1 MTRRIVALLLLA
13 LLNSSLV
20 VLANEPPSMRDE
32 VVTTYRD
39 TPVTFLVRASD
50 PDIDPLHP
58 DAHSLTFVLL
68 DGPFHGVVAGDL
80 TRVYYEDPHA
90 AYVQLRYEPADGF
103 VGDDHLVLTV
113 SDPLHLTATGV
124 TTIQMDVQ
132 PRMQGALSG
141 SMEGR
146 LTVNVQ
152 SGSVTAFANRL
163 TEAYRL
169 GPLTVQGTAEWRLFE
184 HPSPAI
190 DETRVWFDALRFQ
203 ADARLEWLSV
213 NASLVLEPTPIQTQ
227 PTAMDFFDYGL
238 VTTRFTLHDVSFT
251 HTFYLDQQQAN
262 SYQNLAIRGSVAGV
276 EYSSTTTLGMEPGCN
291 FAFRSERATTEWMWC
306 ALWLQATLTLTE
318 TGFDEFTAKLD
329 DYAIPGFGWT
339 GGGLYFG
346 VTLKFAVD
354 EKTVT
359 PALSLKTSWIDC
371 VEVRGELVSSSLG
384 GTSIDGVSVY
394 GLRIEHTLGGVSLES
409 STSFDPGKNATM
421 TGQVD
426 YFELLRISGTISSC
440 CGSGGT
446 WSIATYFQNDHAA
459 IMGWG
464 MTVAKA
470 DVMLGQNV
478 SASLQ
483 MTCRTGGFGDP
494 KLELTFGGRVRW

>member
-1 MTRRIVALLLLA
+1 MTRRIAALLLLA
-13 LLNSSLV
+13 VLSALV
-20 VLANEPPSMRDE
+20 VLANEGPSMQDQ
-32 VVTTYRD
+32 VVTTYQNA
-39 TPVTFLVRASD
+39 PVTFLVRVSD

-58 DAHSLTFVLL
+58 DAHPLTFVLVE
-68 DGPFHGVVAGDL
+68 GPVHGVLVGDL
-80 TRVYYEDPHA
+80 ATVYYEGPHA

-103 VGDDHLVLTV
+103 VGADYLTLTV
-113 SDPLHLTATGV
+113 NDPLNLTAMGT
-124 TTIQMDVQ
+124 TTIQMDVR
-132 PRMQGALSG
+132 PRTQGALSG

-146 LTVNVQ
+146 LTYNVQ
-152 SGSVTAFANRL
+152 SGSVAAFANRL
-163 TEAYRL
+163 SEAYRL
-169 GPLTVQGTAEWRLFE
+169 GPLTVQGTAEWRLLE
-184 HPSPAI
+184 HPSPDI

-203 ADARLEWLSV
+203 ADARFEWLSV
-213 NASLVLEPTPIQTQ
+213 SASLVLEPTPIKTQ
-227 PTAMDFFDYGL
+227 PTAVDFFDYGL
-238 VTTRFTLHDVSFT
+238 VTTRFMLHDASFT

-276 EYSSTTTLGMEPGCN
+276 EYSSTTTLGMEPGCS
-291 FAFRSERATTEWMWC
+291 FAFRSERVTTEWMRC
-306 ALWLQATLTLTE
+306 ALRLSATLTLTE
-318 TGFDEFTAKLD
+318 TGFDELTAKLA
-329 DYAIPGFGWT
+329 DYAIPGVGWA
-339 GGGLYFG
+339 GGGLYLD
-346 VTLKFAVD
+346 VALKFAVD

-359 PALSLKTSWIDC
+359 PVLSLKTSWIDC
-371 VEVRGELVSSSLG
+371 VRVCGEVVSRSLD

-394 GLRIEHTLGGVSLES
+394 GLRIEHTLGGVSFES
-409 STSFDPGKNATM
+409 STSFDPVRNATI

-426 YFELLRISGTISSC
+426 YFELLRISGATSSC

-459 IMGWG
+459 LMGWG

-470 DVMLGQNV
+470 DVMLGQNM

>member
-1 MTRRIVALLLLA
+1 MTRRIAALLLLA
-13 LLNSSLV
+13 LLSSLV
-20 VLANEPPSMRDE
+20 VLANEAPSMEDQ

-39 TPVTFLVRASD
+39 TPVTLLVRASD

-58 DAHSLTFVLL
+58 DAHPLTFVLL
-68 DGPFHGVVAGDL
+68 DGPSHGVLVGDL
-80 TRVYYEDPHA
+80 TRVYYEGPHA

-103 VGDDHLVLTV
+103 VGTDFLVLTV
-113 SDPLHLTATGV
+113 SDPFHLTATGV
-124 TTIQMDVQ
+124 TTIQIDVR
-132 PRMQGALSG
+132 PRTQGALSG

-152 SGSVTAFANRL
+152 PGSVKAFADRL

-184 HPSPAI
+184 HPSSDV
-190 DETRVWFDALRFQ
+190 DETRVRFDALRFQ

-227 PTAMDFFDYGL
+227 PTAMDFFDYAL
-238 VTTRFTLHDVSFT
+238 VMTRFMLYDVSFT
-251 HTFYLDQQQAN
+251 HTFFLDQQQAN

-276 EYSSTTTLGMEPGCN
+276 EYSSTTTLGMESGCSLS
-291 FAFRSERATTEWMWC
+291 FRSERVAAEWTWC
-306 ALWLQATLTLTE
+306 ALRLYATLTLTE
-318 TGFDEFTAKLD
+318 TGFDELTAKLD

-339 GGGLYFG
+339 GGGLYLD
-346 VTLKFAVD
+346 VTLKFTVD

-359 PALSLKTSWIDC
+359 PAISLKTIWIDC
-371 VEVRGELVSSSLG
+371 VRAYGELVSSSLG

-394 GLRIEHTLGGVSLES
+394 GLRIEHTLGGVSFES
-409 STSFDPGKNATM
+409 STSFDPAKNATM

-426 YFELLRISGTISSC
+426 YFELLRISGTMSSC

-494 KLELTFGGRVRW
+494 KLELTFGGRLRW